1 MAFYLTN
8 QSLINLKNKVEEI
21 DHRLKHDVAKEIGKA
36 ADLGDLSENA
46 EWEAAIELQ
55 RNLQHEVSRLKEKIR
70 TAQIIEELPISGDKV
85 SVGTKVQLYD
95 IDKDEELTYQILGEE
110 ESDLPSGIISFN
122 APLARGLMQKEP
134 GDEVV
139 IKLPGGVR
147 TFEIVEVSK
156 IEFE

>member
-1 MAFYLTN
+1 MTRLPILDKLD
-8 QSLINLKNKVEEI
+8 QELKDSQKELQVDI
-21 DHRLKHDVAKEIGKA
+21 PKALKTAREH
-36 ADLGDLSENA
+36 GDLSENA

-139 IKLPGGVR
+139 IKLAGGVR

>member
-1 MAFYLTN
+1 MA
-8 QSLINLKNKVEEI
+8 
-21 DHRLKHDVAKEIGKA
+21 
-36 ADLGDLSENA
+36 
-46 EWEAAIELQ
+46 
-55 RNLQHEVSRLKEKIR
+55 
-70 TAQIIEELPISGDKV
+70 
-85 SVGTKVQLYD
+85 
-95 IDKDEELTYQILGEE
+95 EELTYQFLGEE